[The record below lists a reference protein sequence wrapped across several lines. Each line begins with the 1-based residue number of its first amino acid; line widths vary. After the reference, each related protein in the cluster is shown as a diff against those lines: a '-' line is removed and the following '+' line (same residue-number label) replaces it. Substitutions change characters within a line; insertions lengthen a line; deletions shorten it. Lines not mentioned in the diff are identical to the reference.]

1 MADQEGA
8 NNGADVDNEEQ
19 DVARATAEV
28 AVMQDGNNARRAAGA
43 VGARTRDTT
52 AEDALMGAA
61 GEGVGGFELMD
72 EEGEM
77 VRVRFNEFLHLL

>member
-8 NNGADVDNEEQ
+8 NNGADMDNDEQ

-43 VGARTRDTT
+43 VGAFNC
-52 AEDALMGAA
+52 AA
-61 GEGVGGFELMD
+61 
-72 EEGEM
+72 
-77 VRVRFNEFLHLL
+77 RVLSGLGNKKILLILK